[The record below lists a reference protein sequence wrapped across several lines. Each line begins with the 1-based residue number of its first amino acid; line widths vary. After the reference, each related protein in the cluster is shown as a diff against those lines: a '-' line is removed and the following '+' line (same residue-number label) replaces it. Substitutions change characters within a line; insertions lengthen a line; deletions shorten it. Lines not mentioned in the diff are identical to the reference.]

1 MLIVLESVGSVF
13 DTSSMCIYPQK
24 VDGSYDK
31 EFSISIEEEEVAKDW
46 WDSLSVEDYDTVT
59 CCI

>member
-1 MLIVLESVGSVF
+1 MELFNVPRNSRIKVIVEDKVPPGA
-13 DTSSMCIYPQK
+13 PQ
-24 VDGSYDK
+24 
-31 EFSISIEEEEVAKDW
+31 IEEDEVAKDW